1 MFQHKLKQWDN
12 TAQKDDFNLFIPA
25 CNDYD
30 IARRSKAK
38 DIRSFSSQSE
48 RAFDA
53 KYSFRIYKLLIS
65 FHKVEPTVEAYYVP
79 FITAFLQYTQVY
91 YVIASLYRVWIVNPQ
106 KVLVSFWRKIMLL
119 NEPTFWTH
127 VNVVSVPHRKK
138 MLHYGFARFDSPNIN
153 QTFRKLSW
161 NKLKFRSRPPSFKG
175 KEAV

>member
-12 TAQKDDFNLFIPA
+12 TTQKDDFNLFIPA

-30 IARRSKAK
+30 TARRSKAK

-48 RAFDA
+48 RAFHA
-53 KYSFRIYKLLIS
+53 KYCFRIYKLLIS

-91 YVIASLYRVWIVNPQ
+91 YVIASLQRVWIGNTQ

-153 QTFRKLSW
+153 QT
-161 NKLKFRSRPPSFKG
+161 LKQAKISVTTAFI
-175 KEAV
+175 